1 MKNIYDDNFLLFNSY
16 GKRLFHEVAKDLPII
31 DWHNH
36 VDPSLLATD
45 KSFDN
50 IYQLWVQNDPY
61 KHRAMRIFGI
71 AENLI
76 TGSEPTDYDKFLAWA
91 KCLPHTVGNPLF
103 HWSCMELKQV
113 FGIDKVLTTENAAEI
128 WATANALLKQDN
140 YRARAIVK
148 GFGLEMLCTSDD
160 LLDSLEHHI
169 SYSKFQNSEV
179 QRSESGT
186 SEIRNQKSEIQCLP
200 SLRSDSIINF
210 NQPAF
215 FSWLEKLEN
224 LTEISVKNLENYKK
238 AVVQRLD
245 FFDTNGCLLS
255 DHSFDGGFQ
264 FIKTPPSVAARLF
277 DKFLEKKTLTDTECI
292 RLQSHVLH
300 FLGIEYAKRNWKM
313 QLHIGAHRFTS
324 STLRQKVGAAGG
336 FAGIGK
342 AADISSL
349 CYLLDELDLENSLP
363 KTILYTLNPA
373 DNAAFATLTGS
384 FSTDNVQGKIQFGP
398 AWWYNDH
405 YEGITQQ
412 LLDLS
417 SYGLLSTTIGFTTD
431 SRSILSF
438 TRHDYYRR
446 ILCNLIGSWVETGKL
461 PDDWAFL
468 SDLVRRIAY
477 ENIKNWIKK

>member
-1 MKNIYDDNFLLFNSY
+1 MKNIYTPDFLLSNAY
-16 GKRLFHEVAKDLPII
+16 GKRLFHEVAEGLPII

-36 VDPSLLATD
+36 VDPSVLATN
-45 KSFDN
+45 KTFDN

-71 AENLI
+71 EESLI
-76 TGSEPTDYDKFLAWA
+76 TGSESTDYEKFVAWA

-103 HWSCMELKQV
+103 HWSCMELKTI
-113 FGIDKVLTTENAAEI
+113 FGIDSVLTFDNALEI
-128 WATANALLKQDN
+128 WEKANPILKQKN
-140 YRARAIVK
+140 YGALDILSRFKV
-148 GFGLEMLCTSDD
+148 EMLCTSDD
-160 LLDSLEHHI
+160 LLDDLAHHTTL
-169 SYSKFQNSEV
+169 SENGSDV
-179 QRSESGT
+179 A
-186 SEIRNQKSEIQCLP
+186 CLP

-210 NQPAF
+210 NQSSF
-215 FSWLEKLEN
+215 FNWLEKLEN
-224 LTEISVKNLENYKK
+224 ITKIKVNSLENYKK

-245 FFDTNGCLLS
+245 FFDEKGCLLS
-255 DHSFDGGFQ
+255 DHSLDGGFR
-264 FIKTPPSVAARLF
+264 FIQTDPSVSARIF
-277 DKFLEKKTLTDTECI
+277 SKFLEKKTLTNTEFV

-300 FLGIEYAKRNWKM
+300 FLGIEYAKRDWKM

-324 STLRQKVGAAGG
+324 SRLRQKVGAAGG
-336 FAGIGK
+336 FAGIGNT
-342 AADISSL
+342 ADIASICSF
-349 CYLLDELDLENSLP
+349 LDELDLKNSLP

-405 YEGITQQ
+405 YEGIRQQ

-446 ILCNLIGSWVETGKL
+446 ILCNLLGEWVEQGKL
-461 PDDWAFL
+461 PDDWGFL
-468 SDLVRRIAY
+468 SNLVRRVAY